1 MPSKRATLVQRART
15 TGICLLVL
23 ALYFLVPVEPGLS
36 GVRRGLQAAL
46 VAAGVVVVGRF
57 VLQQVTRQLGV
68 REGRTSLT
76 GLAVGLVAS
85 VASFALAD
93 YMVARTAPEEF
104 AGLDTKV
111 DALYFVLSTLTTI
124 GYGDIYAA
132 GQLARIVVII
142 QMIFGIA
149 VIATGA
155 SILLR
160 RASGR
165 EPQ

>member
-1 MPSKRATLVQRART
+1 MPSKRTTLAQRART
-15 TGICLLVL
+15 TGICLLVI

-36 GVRRGLQAAL
+36 GLRRGVQAAL

-57 VLQQVTRQLGV
+57 VVQQVTRQLGL
-68 REGRTSLT
+68 RQGRTSLT
-76 GLAVGLVAS
+76 GLAVALVAS

-93 YMVARTAPEEF
+93 YVIALRSPSEF
-104 AGLDTKV
+104 VGMDSKV
-111 DALYFVLSTLTTI
+111 DALYFTLSTLTTI
-124 GYGDIYAA
+124 GYGDIHAA
-132 GQLARIVVII
+132 GQVARVVVSI
-142 QMIFGIA
+142 QMVFGIA

-155 SILLR
+155 SVLLR